1 MKKKSFFKILL
12 FPVLA
17 MVVIQGILPFLL
29 LIFTGVKEKL
39 EETIIKMDV
48 NTVANRKVVLE
59 NDMITQWSEIAEEGG
74 YLKAILLNLLRENNS
89 NIDEFLVNEKQ
100 QEEFLEEIFPDM
112 IETLQYNET
121 SGVFVILG
129 NGKDTEAAS
138 KYTGFFVRD
147 SEPQTKTVSNTDLFL
162 EKGSKQ
168 LSQKWSISLDTSW
181 STYFEMAGYGV
192 RAADDF
198 FYKPYIAAKNN
209 PEAVATN
216 LGYWSRPFILED
228 YYMDNHKMIA
238 YTVPLTHDGTVY
250 GILGMEVALSD
261 LSKYFPV
268 SDLDDNLNAG
278 YGIAI
283 ENEDG
288 LYENIYGKGA
298 LYDAVSRENVPLEY
312 TMQENGELYKVENT
326 SIGNQDIYA
335 VMLPMNLY
343 DKTVPYEDTQWVVCG
358 YVTENSVYGTGSALY
373 ERMILIILCS
383 IGAAVLVVY
392 LLCRY
397 VTKPRYR
404 LADSVHGGITGI
416 RNFKKTGIAEMDELH
431 KTVKQLMESQKQQQ
445 MQLIEDKERYRIA
458 VESSSDIFF
467 TYRRDTKILEIVN
480 SDVVDGVWD
489 CNTHS
494 EFINH
499 FYIHPDDRERIMEC
513 INRENEV
520 IDIEFRLKYLST
532 DREYK
537 WVRLS
542 GSVLDDYDG
551 KKNRIVACITNIH
564 EMKLLEEKQKNK
576 KIYDTLTSFYRYKYG
591 IEAFKDSKWQE
602 GILLA
607 FEIKKFVEHNEK
619 FGLVFGDI
627 ILQEFSRIISE
638 EFGREKSEDNVYI
651 RAGAAQFLV
660 WLPDVDEMR
669 VTDIVHR
676 IRKRFALLSKN
687 YMMFEMVCVMTA
699 VNGGVQAQDSVARIK
714 KMLWIA
720 GQTGANNL
728 VYDRISKD
736 DIAEAKEADFKDIDV
751 IDRLGRMSA
760 SSMALNLFD
769 KNGNMMVILDILSLK
784 LKELYEIKDVI
795 VTRFN
800 REYVTNSLWYRWK
813 KEADDEEK
821 VCHYTEKNY
830 ADIMEKY
837 AMQSIYPGTGEN
849 DSLTGYFAGTQKS
862 MVFNMTDNGVYSG
875 SIIFISDDTKVYNDD
890 IKKAFNEICLVI
902 QNKINLQMHDLSAKA
917 KSDFLARMSHEIRT
931 PMNGIIGMTEIALST
946 GQSDKQ
952 RVACLEKIKSSSN
965 YLLGILNDI
974 LDMSKIESGK
984 MKIIEEKCNFNC
996 MLENLGELMESK
1008 IREKNIE
1015 YIPDI
1020 KLKHS
1025 HFICDELRISQVLV
1039 NLLSNAIKYSSEG
1052 GLVKLVVTEEKYDD
1066 ARAKINFYVKDNGAG
1081 VAKDKQKVIFRQF
1094 EQADDSESARRQGT
1108 GLGLAISNKLIRMM
1122 DSEINLESELDKGS
1136 TFSFSLVLKI
1146 ADSAYTNQTEQEE
1159 KHDFT
1164 GKRVLVV
1171 EDNELNME
1179 ITKIILE
1186 EQGIE
1191 VCEAFNGKEAVDRI
1205 KEAPAGFFDLVLM
1218 DIMMP
1223 VMDGLEATRIIRSM
1237 DREDSSDIV
1246 IYAMSANT
1254 FDDDVRRSLACG
1266 MNGHLSKPINLAKL
1280 KEVLNT
1286 I

>member
-17 MVVIQGILPFLL
+17 IVVIQGILPFLL
-29 LIFTGVKEKL
+29 LIYTGVKEKL

-89 NIDEFLVNEKQ
+89 NIDDFLENEKL

-129 NGKDTEAAS
+129 NGKDAEPAS
-138 KYTGFFVRD
+138 KYTEFFVRD

-228 YYMDNHKMIA
+228 YYMDNHKMIT

-250 GILGMEVALSD
+250 GVIGMEVALSD

-283 ENEDG
+283 ENKDG

-312 TMQENGELYKVENT
+312 TLQENGELYKVENT
-326 SIGNQDIYA
+326 GIGNQDIYA
-335 VMLPMNLY
+335 VMIPMNLY
-343 DKTVPYEDTQWVVCG
+343 DKTVPYDDTQWVVCG
-358 YVTENSVYGTGSALY
+358 YVTENSVYGMGSALY
-373 ERMILIILCS
+373 ERMIFIILCS

-397 VTKPRYR
+397 VTKPLYR

-416 RNFKKTGIAEMDELH
+416 RNFKKTGIVEMDELH

-467 TYRRDTKILEIVN
+467 TYRKDTKILEIVN
-480 SDVVDGVWD
+480 SNVVDGVWD

-499 FYIHPDDRERIMEC
+499 FYVHPDDRERIMEY
-513 INRENEV
+513 IDRENEV

-542 GSVLDDYDG
+542 GRVLDDYDG
-551 KKNRIVACITNIH
+551 KKNRIVACITNIN
-564 EMKLLEEKQKNK
+564 EMKLLEEKQKHR
-576 KIYDTLTSFYRYKYG
+576 KIYDILTSFYRYKYG
-591 IEAFKDSKWQE
+591 IEAFKDSKRPE

-607 FEIKKFVEHNEK
+607 FEIKKFVELNEK

-638 EFGREKSEDNVYI
+638 EFGRENSEGNVYI

-660 WLPDVDEMR
+660 WLPGVDEMR
-669 VTDIVHR
+669 VPDIVHR

-687 YMMFEMVCVMTA
+687 YMMFEMVCVMTS
-699 VNGGVQAQDSVARIK
+699 VNEGVQIQELVARIK

-720 GQTGANNL
+720 GQTGADNL

-736 DIAEAKEADFKDIDV
+736 DIAGAKEADFKEIDA

-760 SSMALNLFD
+760 S
-769 KNGNMMVILDILSLK
+769 
-784 LKELYEIKDVI
+784 
-795 VTRFN
+795 
-800 REYVTNSLWYRWK
+800 
-813 KEADDEEK
+813 
-821 VCHYTEKNY
+821 
-830 ADIMEKY
+830 
-837 AMQSIYPGTGEN
+837 
-849 DSLTGYFAGTQKS
+849 
-862 MVFNMTDNGVYSG
+862 
-875 SIIFISDDTKVYNDD
+875 
-890 IKKAFNEICLVI
+890 
-902 QNKINLQMHDLSAKA
+902 
-917 KSDFLARMSHEIRT
+917 
-931 PMNGIIGMTEIALST
+931 
-946 GQSDKQ
+946 
-952 RVACLEKIKSSSN
+952 
-965 YLLGILNDI
+965 
-974 LDMSKIESGK
+974 
-984 MKIIEEKCNFNC
+984 
-996 MLENLGELMESK
+996 
-1008 IREKNIE
+1008 
-1015 YIPDI
+1015 
-1020 KLKHS
+1020 
-1025 HFICDELRISQVLV
+1025 
-1039 NLLSNAIKYSSEG
+1039 
-1052 GLVKLVVTEEKYDD
+1052 
-1066 ARAKINFYVKDNGAG
+1066 
-1081 VAKDKQKVIFRQF
+1081 
-1094 EQADDSESARRQGT
+1094 
-1108 GLGLAISNKLIRMM
+1108 
-1122 DSEINLESELDKGS
+1122 
-1136 TFSFSLVLKI
+1136 
-1146 ADSAYTNQTEQEE
+1146 
-1159 KHDFT
+1159 
-1164 GKRVLVV
+1164 
-1171 EDNELNME
+1171 
-1179 ITKIILE
+1179 
-1186 EQGIE
+1186 
-1191 VCEAFNGKEAVDRI
+1191 
-1205 KEAPAGFFDLVLM
+1205 
-1218 DIMMP
+1218 
-1223 VMDGLEATRIIRSM
+1223 
-1237 DREDSSDIV
+1237 
-1246 IYAMSANT
+1246 
-1254 FDDDVRRSLACG
+1254 
-1266 MNGHLSKPINLAKL
+1266 
-1280 KEVLNT
+1280 
-1286 I
+1286 